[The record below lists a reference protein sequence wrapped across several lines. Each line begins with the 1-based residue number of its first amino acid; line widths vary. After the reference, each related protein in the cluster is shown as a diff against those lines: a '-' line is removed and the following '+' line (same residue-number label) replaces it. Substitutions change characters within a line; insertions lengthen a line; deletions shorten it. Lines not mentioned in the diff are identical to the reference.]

1 MGGWLE
7 SLVPW
12 GTEVIVWA
20 QSLSNEW
27 LDAVWEFLTRLGY
40 EEFYFVLLPLVYWC
54 LNRRIGAGL
63 GYVAMLS
70 AWLNSVVKYLFKIP
84 RPNDPRI
91 RIPLPETSPSF
102 LSGHAQNAVVN
113 WGYLAIRF
121 RNPIFTVIAV
131 IVILG
136 IGLSRIFL
144 GVHFPQDVI
153 GGWLL
158 GLVLLL
164 VYVWAEEPVANWIAG
179 QRSAIQV
186 ALAAGVP
193 VVLIFLHPADTQGH
207 YPAEGAIVPMAA
219 LTGFGLGLIMERA
232 WVRFTVEGAWWR
244 RILRFLLGLVVV
256 GVLYL
261 GSRMIIPEALAYG
274 LESLLRFVRYAL
286 VGWAGSFLAPWL
298 FVRLRL
304 APREGEM

>member
-1 MGGWLE
+1 MGEWLE

-40 EEFYFVLLPLVYWC
+40 AEFYFVLLPFIYWC

-63 GYVAMLS
+63 GYVALLS
-70 AWLNSVVKYLFKIP
+70 EWVNSFIKHIFRIP

-91 RIPLPETSPSF
+91 RVPLPETSPSF

-153 GGWLL
+153 GGWLV

-164 VYVWAEEPVANWIAG
+164 VYIWAEEPVTTWIAG
-179 QRSAIQV
+179 QRSAVQV
-186 ALAAGVP
+186 ALAIGGP
-193 VVLIFLHPADTQGH
+193 VVLIFLHPADTEGF
-207 YPAEGAIVPMAA
+207 YPTERAIIPMAA
-219 LTGFGLGLIMERA
+219 MVGFGLGLIMERA

-244 RILRFLLGLVVV
+244 RILRFLLGLALVA
-256 GVLYL
+256 VLYL
-261 GSRMIIPEALAYG
+261 GSRVLIPEGLAHG

-298 FVRLRL
+298 FVKLRL
-304 APREGEM
+304 APQEG